1 MNFFLSSPATAR
13 RRQLLAS
20 LLFASQTGMNCMVA
34 QHDGEPPGLPL
45 N

>member
-1 MNFFLSSPATAR
+1 MNFFLSSHANAR
-13 RRQLLAS
+13 RQPLAS
-20 LLFASQTGMNCMVA
+20 VLRCSQIGMNGMVA

>member
-1 MNFFLSSPATAR
+1 MNFFLSSPANANCS
-13 RRQLLAS
+13 QLLART
-20 LLFASQTGMNCMVA
+20 LRGSQTGMNGMVA